1 MPGNLGR
8 VRVIRT
14 FDELSAI
21 ADKIGIAI
29 GVFDGVHL
37 GHQSVIRAALDDAA
51 AVDGTAVVLTFDPHP
66 MRVLAPDKA
75 PPLLT
80 STQHK
85 LALIELMGVPVCLMI
100 PFTIEFGRTEPDPFL
115 NLVFQSARNLKSI
128 CVGHAFRF
136 GHERKGNVQTIL
148 AFGRER
154 GVRVDVM
161 PPVTSNGETISS
173 TTIRKAVSGGDLA
186 RAERMLGRPFSVL
199 GSVEGG
205 DQIGRKL
212 GYPTANLNPHNEVLP
227 PNGVYVV
234 RALHEK
240 KKLSGIVNIGV
251 RPTMAAHATD
261 RRFELHVLDF
271 SGDLY
276 GKTLEVSFV
285 QKLRDEQKFDSPEML
300 KAQIARDEAEA
311 RRILAA

>member
-1 MPGNLGR
+1 ML
-8 VRVIRT
+8 
-14 FDELSAI
+14 
-21 ADKIGIAI
+21 
-29 GVFDGVHL
+29 
-37 GHQSVIRAALDDAA
+37 
-51 AVDGTAVVLTFDPHP
+51 
-66 MRVLAPDKA
+66 
-75 PPLLT
+75 
-80 STQHK
+80 
-85 LALIELMGVPVCLMI
+85 
-100 PFTIEFGRTEPDPFL
+100 
-115 NLVFQSARNLKSI
+115 
-128 CVGHAFRF
+128 RF
-136 GHERKGNVQTIL
+136 GLPLFFLL
-148 AFGRER
+148 AITAFAQDASTGAIRGLVSDSFGGRIPNASIAFVNNSTGFR
-154 GVRVDVM
+154 YIT
-161 PPVTSNGETISS
+161 TSDADGP
-173 TTIRKAVSGGDLA
+173 TIRKAVSGGDLA

-300 KAQIARDEAEA
+300 KA
-311 RRILAA
+311 

>member
-1 MPGNLGR
+1 MKV
-8 VRVIRT
+8 VRS
-14 FDELSAI
+14 FAELSVI

-51 AVDGTAVVLTFDPHP
+51 AVNGTAVVLTFDPHP

-85 LALIELMGVPVCLMI
+85 LALIESLGVPVCLMI
-100 PFTIEFGRTEPDPFL
+100 PFTIDFARTEPDPFL
-115 NLVFQSARNLKSI
+115 SLVFQSAKNLKSI

-136 GHERKGNVQTIL
+136 GHDRKGNVQTIL

-161 PPVTSNGETISS
+161 PPVTSHGETISS
-173 TTIRKAVSGGDLA
+173 TTIRKAVAAGDLA
-186 RAERMLGRPFSVL
+186 KAERMTGRPFSVL
-199 GSVEGG
+199 GTVEAG

-227 PNGVYVV
+227 PNGVYAVC
-234 RALHEK
+234 ALHETR
-240 KKLSGIVNIGV
+240 KLTGIVNIGV
-251 RPTMAAHATD
+251 RPTIVERVAD
-261 RRFELHVLDF
+261 RRFELHILDF
-271 SGDLY
+271 AGDLY
-276 GKTLEVSFV
+276 GKTIEVSFV
-285 QKLRDEQKFDSPEML
+285 HKLRDEQKFDSPERL

-311 RRILAA
+311 RRMFAG

>member
-1 MPGNLGR
+1 MKV
-8 VRVIRT
+8 VRS
-14 FDELSAI
+14 FAELSASANRI
-21 ADKIGIAI
+21 CIAI

-37 GHQSVIRAALDDAA
+37 GHQSVIRAALDDAE

-85 LALIELMGVPVCLMI
+85 LALIESLGVPVCLMV
-100 PFTIEFGRTEPDPFL
+100 PFTIEFARTEPEPFL
-115 NLVFQSARNLKSI
+115 HLVFQSANNLKSI

-161 PPVTSNGETISS
+161 PPVTSNDETISS
-173 TTIRKAVSGGDLA
+173 TTIRKAVAAGDLA
-186 RAERMLGRPFSVL
+186 KAERMLGRPFSVR
-199 GSVEGG
+199 GTVEAG

-212 GYPTANLNPHNEVLP
+212 GFPTANLNPHNEVLP
-227 PNGVYVV
+227 PNGVYAV
-234 RALHEK
+234 RVIHEGRP
-240 KKLSGIVNIGV
+240 LNGVVNIGV
-251 RPTMAAHATD
+251 RPTVASNPSD
-261 RRFELHVLDF
+261 RRFELHILDF
-271 SGDLY
+271 SGNVY
-276 GKTLEVSFV
+276 GKTLEVIFA
-285 QKLRDEQKFDSPEML
+285 QRIREERKFGSADAL
-300 KAQIARDEAEA
+300 KAQIAQDTIEAK
-311 RRILAA
+311 RILGA